1 MKYSTKCDIGNRKR
15 NQNEGLMTDEQYVNE
30 DSTSTLIFEDIHR
43 NIDREIGLFVVADG
57 AGGEDAGDAASYL
70 ATSVISEKL
79 SEYVVKKLS
88 QDPEGA
94 ETDLPPKFQSE
105 KPTVDP
111 TEAIEKA
118 VQAAQARIVEYAQA
132 SETENANPNDPF
144 RAYTTVVAGIYDGEQ
159 LHYGWVGDSRAYVI
173 NTEAERIAPLTKDH
187 SEVQSLEESGAINET
202 EALVHP
208 QSNRISRAVGGTS
221 FSDPNEGVEVDTGS
235 VPLYADDVVLF
246 TSDGL
251 IDAYPDIQPLYR
263 RYQAANGDEQ
273 DSVAEEIRDT
283 VVTDDDIYSII
294 ESNGSLDDT
303 SERFVEFA
311 NEKGGKDNISI
322 ILARGEGLPATP
334 DKLASRGFEDH
345 ETEELESQDTTI
357 VTNEISQEAD
367 PESEK
372 EESSTEASEEKES
385 ESTTNENNESA
396 NGNITSDDE
405 SAPENPSNSEN
416 EKEQT
421 EISEPSAQIVYRA
434 ESYDITDGVI
444 LGRGNK
450 ADVQIEGPN
459 TISRKHAKVILTDDN
474 EWRLSDNSKGGTY
487 IQISDEWMRVKDGKT
502 PRLSE
507 GMLIALGKVD
517 KKNILKF
524 QQ

>member
-1 MKYSTKCDIGNRKR
+1 MKYSTKCDLGDKKR
-15 NQNEGLMTDEQYVNE
+15 NQNEGLKTDEQYVNQ

-43 NIDREIGLFVVADG
+43 NTDREIGLFVVADG
-57 AGGEDAGDAASYL
+57 AGGEDAGDVASYL

-79 SEYVVKKLS
+79 SEYVVKNLS

-94 ETDLPPKFQSE
+94 EIDLPPKFQSE
-105 KPTVDP
+105 KPTVDT

-118 VQAAQARIVEYAQA
+118 VQAAQSRIVKYAQA

-173 NTEAERIAPLTKDH
+173 NTEAERMVPLTKDH
-187 SEVQSLEESGAINET
+187 SEVQALEDSGAIDET

-221 FSDPNEGVEVDTGS
+221 FSDPSEGVEVDTGS

-251 IDAYPDIQPLYR
+251 IDAYPDIKPLYR

-273 DSVAEEIRDT
+273 DSVADEIKDT

-294 ESNGSLDDT
+294 ESSGSLDDA
-303 SERFVEFA
+303 SGRFVEFA

-334 DKLASRGFEDH
+334 DQLPPRGFEEH

-357 VTNEISQEAD
+357 ITNDSSQEGD
-367 PESEK
+367 SESENENSDT
-372 EESSTEASEEKES
+372 EESEEKES
-385 ESTTNENNESA
+385 ESTTNDD
-396 NGNITSDDE
+396 GVTSDDE
-405 SAPENPSNSEN
+405 SAPDNSSNSEN
-416 EKEQT
+416 KEEKT
-421 EISEPSAQIVYRA
+421 EISEPSAQLEYKG
-434 ESYDITDGVI
+434 ESYEITDGEI
-444 LGRGNK
+444 LGRGHK
-450 ADVQIEGPN
+450 ADIQIEGPK
-459 TISRKHAKVILTDDN
+459 TISRQHARVVLTDDN

-487 IQISDEWMRVKDGKT
+487 VEISNEWKQVKDGKT
-502 PRLSE
+502 PKLSE
-507 GMLIALGKVD
+507 GMLIALGDVKED
-517 KKNILKF
+517 NIFEF
-524 QQ
+524 QP

>member
-1 MKYSTKCDIGNRKR
+1 MKYSTKCDLGNKKR
-15 NQNEGLMTDEQYVNE
+15 SQNEGLTTDEQYVNE

-43 NIDREIGLFVVADG
+43 NTDREIGLFVVADG
-57 AGGEDAGDAASYL
+57 AGGEDAGDVASYL

-79 SEYVVKKLS
+79 SDYVVKHLS

-94 ETDLPPKFQSE
+94 EIDLPPEFQSE

-111 TEAIEKA
+111 TKAIEKA
-118 VQAAQARIVEYAQA
+118 IQAARARIVEYAQA

-144 RAYTTVVAGIYDGEQ
+144 RAYTTVVAAIYDGEQ
-159 LHYGWVGDSRAYVI
+159 LHYGWVGDSQAYVI

-187 SEVQSLEESGAINET
+187 SEVQELEDSGAIDET

-221 FSDPNEGVEVDTGS
+221 FSDPSEDVEVDTGS

-251 IDAYPDIQPLYR
+251 IDAYPDIKQLYR

-273 DSVAEEIRDT
+273 DSVAEEIKDT

-294 ESNGSLDDT
+294 ESSGSLDDT
-303 SERFVEFA
+303 SDRFVEFA

-334 DKLASRGFEDH
+334 DQLPSRGFEEH
-345 ETEELESQDTTI
+345 ETEELENQDTTI
-357 VTNEISQEAD
+357 VSNETSQEAD
-367 PESEK
+367 PESAIENSDT
-372 EESSTEASEEKES
+372 EESEEKES
-385 ESTTNENNESA
+385 GSTTNDGGA
-396 NGNITSDDE
+396 TSDNE
-405 SAPENPSNSEN
+405 SAPENSSNSEN
-416 EKEQT
+416 KEEKT
-421 EISEPSAQIVYRA
+421 EISEPSAQLVSKT
-434 ESYDITDGVI
+434 ESYEITDGEI
-444 LGRGNK
+444 LGRGHK
-450 ADVQIEGPN
+450 ADIQIEGPN
-459 TISRKHAKVILTDDN
+459 TISRQHAKVVLTDDD
-474 EWRLSDNSKGGTY
+474 EWQLSDNSTRGTY
-487 IQISDEWMRVKDGKT
+487 VEISNEWKRVKNDKT
-502 PRLSE
+502 PKLSE

-517 KKNILKF
+517 EDNIFKF
-524 QQ
+524 QP